1 MPNFLA
7 DTSFLIDIIND
18 RNGRR
23 EFLLE
28 LLQPGDTVGCCTINW
43 IEIYTGMRPGEERVT
58 EAFLG
63 RFRYYDVTRQ
73 IAVRAGRLRHE
84 WRRQGQT
91 LSLADATIAAVAIHH
106 SLILLTDN
114 RRHFPMPE
122 LSMHSLP
129 A

>member
-23 EFLLE
+23 EFLRG

-63 RFRYYDVTRQ
+63 KFRHYDVTRQ
-73 IAVRAGRLRHE
+73 IAVDRHPPAQSELRSDA
-84 WRRQGQT
+84 QGGA
-91 LSLADATIAAVAIHH
+91 LCHATTA
-106 SLILLTDN
+106 SWC
-114 RRHFPMPE
+114 
-122 LSMHSLP
+122 
-129 A
+129 

>member
-18 RNGRR
+18 RNVRR
-23 EFLLE
+23 EFLRE
-28 LLQPGDTVGCCTINW
+28 LLQPGDTIGCCTVNW

-63 RFRYYDVTRQ
+63 KFRYYDVTRQ

-91 LSLADATIAAVAIHH
+91 LSLADATIAAVAIHL
-106 SLILLTDN
+106 SLVLLTDN
-114 RRHFPMPE
+114 RRHFPMPD
-122 LSMHSLP
+122 LSMHPLP
-129 A
+129 S

>member
-1 MPNFLA
+1 MPNYLA

-18 RNGRR
+18 RNERR
-23 EFLLE
+23 QFLSD
-28 LLQPGDTVGCCTINW
+28 LLQPGDTIGCCTINW

-73 IAVRAGRLRHE
+73 IAVRAGGLRYE
-84 WRRQGQT
+84 WRRQGHT

-106 SLILLTDN
+106 GLVLLTDN

-122 LSMHSLP
+122 LSMRPLP

>member
-23 EFLLE
+23 EFLRE
-28 LLQPGDTVGCCTINW
+28 LLQPGDTIGCCTFNW

-73 IAVRAGRLRHE
+73 IAVRAGRLRYE

-91 LSLADATIAAVAIHH
+91 LSLADATIAAVAIHL
-106 SLILLTDN
+106 SLVLLTDN
-114 RRHFPMPE
+114 RRHFPMPD
-122 LSMHSLP
+122 LSMHPLP
-129 A
+129 S